1 MKRDLIY
8 LPLIVSAIWAAH
20 ATAKAM
26 QDGPQQ
32 IEPRKIEAGF
42 TKTVHILF
50 PSPVTY
56 IDIGSMDI
64 IAGKAE
70 DKKETIYEIADLA
83 YT

>member
-8 LPLIVSAIWAAH
+8 LFLIVAAIWAAH

-32 IEPRKIEAGF
+32 IKPRKIEAGF

-64 IAGKAE
+64 IAGKA
-70 DKKETIYEIADLA
+70 DGDRKSTRLNSSHIL
-83 YT
+83 